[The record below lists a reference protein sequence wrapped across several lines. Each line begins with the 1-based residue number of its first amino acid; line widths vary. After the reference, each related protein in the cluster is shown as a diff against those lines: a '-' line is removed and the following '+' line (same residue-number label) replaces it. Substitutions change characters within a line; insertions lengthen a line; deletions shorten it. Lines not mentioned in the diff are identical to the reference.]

1 MYNDSVME
9 AHVQKWDI
17 PKNVSPLTSVVS
29 IENISKELQMLR
41 SKLKRESQILKNQ
54 RDIITRTEKK
64 VDQIINQKW
73 GLERRLIQVEHIA
86 SQPTPRRF
94 KKKNAL
100 ENLIKMAKAGKLLNL
115 IPEEV

>member
-1 MYNDSVME
+1 MYSDSVME
-9 AHVQKWDI
+9 TNAQRWDT
-17 PKNVSPLTSVVS
+17 PKNVSLLTSVVS
-29 IENISKELQMLR
+29 IENVPKELQMLR
-41 SKLKRESQILKNQ
+41 SKLKHESQILKNQ

-73 GLERRLIQVEHIA
+73 KLERRLIQVKHIA
-86 SQPTPRRF
+86 SQPTPKRY
-94 KKKNAL
+94 KKKNTL